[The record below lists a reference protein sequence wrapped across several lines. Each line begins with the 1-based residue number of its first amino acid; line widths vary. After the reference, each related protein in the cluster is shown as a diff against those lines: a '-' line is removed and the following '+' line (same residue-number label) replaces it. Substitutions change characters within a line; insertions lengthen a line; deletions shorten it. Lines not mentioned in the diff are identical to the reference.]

1 MGNILTYLKWRGE
14 QTFLER
20 AFCEVDNLILSE
32 LSYWN
37 FDGIVPAVDSGDSI
51 TLKKAAELFYE
62 QYTEEEESGDH
73 PQEMLKLMADSKR
86 YQNVLLSNYMEV
98 QDEKSKTEFS
108 ALHIIL
114 GDGTAYVAFRG
125 TGDYIWGWRENF
137 SMSFRRMG
145 AQKLA
150 AAYLKK
156 TMTDSDMQ
164 YRVGGHSKG
173 GNLAV
178 YAAMM
183 CSGEKNDQIKE
194 IYSNDGPGLC
204 PVIIDLEKYRQ
215 IQPKLI
221 RIVPEYSIIGSLF
234 AHESPTKIVA
244 SSASGLGQ
252 HVGISWLV
260 EGDAFCEKSKLST
273 ECQFYNHV
281 FDEWIKSATI
291 EQRRAFTR
299 DFFDAL
305 ESGGAKRISE
315 LGKGELD
322 KIKRIL
328 FFLTKS
334 KKRTKIAVRKLVKS
348 YFSAFRMERHPAG

>member
-1 MGNILTYLKWRGE
+1 MGNILTYLEWHGN
-14 QTFLER
+14 QTFSER

-32 LSYWN
+32 LSYWE
-37 FDGIVPAVDSGDSI
+37 FGGIVPSVDSQETI
-51 TLKKAAELFYE
+51 ALKKAAELFYE
-62 QYTEEEESGDH
+62 KYPEDDGTSDH
-73 PQEMLKLMADSKR
+73 PQEMLRLMAASKR
-86 YQNVLLSNYMEV
+86 YQNVRLSNFMEV

-108 ALHIIL
+108 ALHIAL
-114 GDGTAYVAFRG
+114 GDGTTYVAFRG

-156 TMTDSDMQ
+156 TMADGDMQ

-183 CSGEKNDQIKE
+183 CTEEKKKQIKE
-194 IYSNDGPGLC
+194 IYSNDGPGIC
-204 PVIIDLEKYRQ
+204 PVIVDLEKYRQ

-221 RIVPEYSIIGSLF
+221 RIVPEFSIIGSLF

-260 EGDAFCEKSKLST
+260 EGDAFCEKPMLST

-281 FDEWIKSATI
+281 FDRWISSATI

-299 DFFDAL
+299 DFFNAL

-315 LGKGELD
+315 LGKSEID
-322 KIKRIL
+322 KAKRIL
-328 FFLTKS
+328 FFLMKS
-334 KKRTKIAVRKLVKS
+334 KKRTKIAVRKLIKS
-348 YFSAFRMERHPAG
+348 YFIVGREKVIKP